1 MEKEG
6 KSRKQEGRQQTDVPY
21 ILPNRAYRVLV
32 ASGDLLH
39 WFDAGLMF
47 DKEASSS

>member
-6 KSRKQEGRQQTDVPY
+6 EPRKQEGRQQTNDPY
-21 ILPNRAYRVLV
+21 ILPNRGPWLTGFSRHLATFYT
-32 ASGDLLH
+32 
-39 WFDAGLMF
+39 GLMF